1 MPLNGEEDIAC
12 AGGNLHVPLFSD
24 LAAGGEQLGFR
35 QYVGT
40 EPRDDADIRH
50 GKGLA
55 VGKLHAALA
64 SALAVNQSVAPDSN
78 VDAAWDDIEAIGVA
92 LRDVTGGGTVN
103 EDAASHEPRRVDC
116 SKLFVVGGESEFL
129 AFLGGSLGF
138 LGVSLRPAIFF
149 SMVVN

>member
-12 AGGNLHVPLFSD
+12 AGGNLHVAPLFSD
-24 LAAGGEQLGFR
+24 RAAGGEQLGFR

-78 VDAAWDDIEAIGVA
+78 VDANSWSNEN
-92 LRDVTGGGTVN
+92 DVGY
-103 EDAASHEPRRVDC
+103 
-116 SKLFVVGGESEFL
+116 
-129 AFLGGSLGF
+129 
-138 LGVSLRPAIFF
+138 
-149 SMVVN
+149 